1 MNINHFI
8 VQFFIEG
15 MKAVCYSATQ
25 NRKEE
30 TYITLFKALK
40 HAASVLGINLSPSLH
55 MIDFE
60 TAAAI
65 ASKKIFVNTEIT
77 FCHFHFA
84 KAIWRGI
91 KKKSTLNQLHL
102 LVYRQNTIVTLF
114 KIWSLLYDKII
125 SKDLLLI

>member
-1 MNINHFI
+1 MI
-8 VQFFIEG
+8 VHFFIEG

-30 TYITLFKALK
+30 TYIALFKALK
-40 HAASVLGINLSPSLH
+40 DAASALGINLSPSLH

-60 TAAAI
+60 IAAAT
-65 ASKKIFVNTEIT
+65 ASRKVFIHTDIT

-91 KKKSTLNQLHL
+91 KKRSALAQLSIFS
-102 LVYRQNTIVTLF
+102 YIALF
-114 KIWSLLYDKII
+114 SRSCLSCTANRYQKTYC
-125 SKDLLLI
+125 

>member
-1 MNINHFI
+1 
-8 VQFFIEG
+8 

-25 NRKEE
+25 NRKEK

-40 HAASVLGINLSPSLH
+40 DAALAFGINLSPSLH

-60 TAAAI
+60 TAAAT
-65 ASKKIFVNTEIT
+65 ASKKIFVDTEIT

-91 KKKSTLNQLHL
+91 KKKSNTNWLHQLVFFL
-102 LVYRQNTIVTLF
+102 EKTFCLF
-114 KIWSLLYDKII
+114 IRFSFTC
-125 SKDLLLI
+125 S